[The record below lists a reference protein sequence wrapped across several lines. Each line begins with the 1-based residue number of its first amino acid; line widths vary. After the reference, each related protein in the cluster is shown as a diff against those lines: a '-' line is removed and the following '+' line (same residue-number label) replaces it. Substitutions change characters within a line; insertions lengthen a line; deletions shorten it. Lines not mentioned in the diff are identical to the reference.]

1 MVFLLITDIYPED
14 KMIQQLTIA
23 CHSIRVLVN
32 NTTRPKQ
39 DT

>member
-1 MVFLLITDIYPED
+1 MFLLITHIRPEN
-14 KMIQQLTIA
+14 KMIQQLTI
-23 CHSIRVLVN
+23 SYPNIRLLDN